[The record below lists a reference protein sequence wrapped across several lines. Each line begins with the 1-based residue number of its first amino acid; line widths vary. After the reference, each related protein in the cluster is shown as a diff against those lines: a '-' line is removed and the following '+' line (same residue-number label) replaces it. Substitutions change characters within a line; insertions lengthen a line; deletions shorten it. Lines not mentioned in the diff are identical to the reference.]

1 MQPMTT
7 GRLAGSYRIAN
18 QRRELAFLDPARA
31 RARRVERILA
41 SIRQDI
47 DNGGTASVRQIMRSP
62 RELYRI
68 ELELPEM
75 AYQRITILDR
85 DALQSLLAGD
95 EAPALRTR
103 ITFR

>member
-1 MQPMTT
+1 MST
-7 GRLAGSYRIAN
+7 GRMPGSYRVVN
-18 QRRELAFLDPARA
+18 QRRDLAFLDPARA

-85 DALQSLLAGD
+85 EALQSLLECA
-95 EAPALRTR
+95 EESALRTR

>member
-1 MQPMTT
+1 MST
-7 GRLAGSYRIAN
+7 GRMSGSYRIAN

-47 DNGGTASVRQIMRSP
+47 DAGGTASVRQIMRSP

-85 DALQSLLAGD
+85 EALQSLLACADG
-95 EAPALRTR
+95 ASLRTR

>member
-1 MQPMTT
+1 MQPMSTN
-7 GRLAGSYRIAN
+7 RLPGSYRVAN
-18 QRRELAFLDPARA
+18 QRRDLAFLDPARA

-85 DALQSLLAGD
+85 AALQSLLECAG
-95 EAPALRTR
+95 EASLRTR